1 MENPANP
8 LKVVKTSLQVG
19 DQREVPTRALEAL
32 HGTDAYD
39 SYEKLYRIDG
49 LAWRLE
55 GRISRADGTSV
66 SLLRCVNE

>member
-1 MENPANP
+1 MSGPANP
-8 LKVVKTSLQVG
+8 LKVVKTNWHVG
-19 DQREVPTRALEAL
+19 DQREVSARALEAL

-55 GRISRADGTSV
+55 GRISCADGTSV
-66 SLLRCVNE
+66 CFLRCVNE

>member
-1 MENPANP
+1 VSGPANP
-8 LKVVKTSLQVG
+8 LKVVKTNWHVG
-19 DQREVPTRALEAL
+19 DQREVSARALEAL

-66 SLLRCVNE
+66 CFLRCVNE

>member
-1 MENPANP
+1 VSGPANP
-8 LKVVKTSLQVG
+8 LKVVKTNWQVG
-19 DQREVPTRALEAL
+19 DQREVSARALEAL

-66 SLLRCVNE
+66 CFLRCVNE